1 MAPRPTNGTAVAT
14 TNHDRHVQ
22 FLRGMPTAICVGSAR
37 GLVLGGG
44 EYCFRL
50 GQIGLR
56 LKRSALPLP
65 FWTLL
70 HPKLLPR
77 YGH

>member
-1 MAPRPTNGTAVAT
+1 MAPRPPTVRLWAT

-22 FLRGMPTAICVGSAR
+22 FLRGMADRDLRRLGS

-44 EYCFRL
+44 EYLFRL
-50 GQIGLR
+50 GQVGLR
-56 LKRSALPLP
+56 LKRSALHCPLS
-65 FWTLL
+65 TLL